1 LRNRFRVEGEGVR
14 EVFGGQGLRSEEISL
29 VSLGGV
35 RGEDWSRLRS
45 ERLKVSL
52 DECSYNIFTL
62 VS

>member
-1 LRNRFRVEGEGVR
+1 VR